1 MNLKFY
7 KYQGT
12 GNDFIMVDNRT
23 KIFDVTNTE
32 LVKFLCDRRFGIGAD
47 GFILLEDHPDYDFQ
61 MVYFNSDGNQSSM
74 CGNGGR
80 CIVQFASDMGVIDHE
95 TSFLAIDGDHDA
107 HIRDGLVHLKMID
120 VDQIE
125 TGNGFYFLNTG
136 SPHYVQYVQNIKD
149 FAVYDEGYKVRNNDR
164 FRKEG
169 TNVNFIEKEGDRLWV
184 RTYER
189 GVEDETYS
197 CGTGVTA
204 SALVAS
210 LNGMTSPVPI
220 TTLGGE
226 LSISFTKTEKGYTD
240 IYLIGPAKQ
249 VFEGTIKI

>member
-1 MNLKFY
+1 MDLKFF

-12 GNDFIMVDNRT
+12 GNDFIMIDNR
-23 KIFDVTNTE
+23 KKFFDTANTD
-32 LVKFLCDRRFGIGAD
+32 LVKFLCDRRFGVGGD
-47 GFILLEDHPDYDFQ
+47 GFILLEEHPDYDFQ

-80 CIVQFASDMGVIDHE
+80 CIVQFASDMGVIGNE
-95 TSFLAIDGDHDA
+95 TSFLAIDGPHDA
-107 HIRDGLVHLKMID
+107 YIEDGLVHLKMID
-120 VDQIE
+120 VDAVE
-125 TGNGFYFLNTG
+125 TGDGFYFLNTG
-136 SPHYVQYVQNIKD
+136 SPHYVQYVQKIKD
-149 FAVYDEGYKVRNNDR
+149 FAVYEEGYKVRNNER

-169 TNVNFIEKEGDRLWV
+169 TNVNFIEKDGDRLWV

-210 LNGMTSPVPI
+210 LQGMKSPIPV
-220 TTLGGE
+220 TTLGGD
-226 LSISFTKTEKGYTD
+226 LSISFQKADEGYKD

-249 VFEGTIKI
+249 VFEGIIKI

>member
-1 MNLKFY
+1 MNLKFF

-12 GNDFIMVDNRT
+12 GNDFIMIDNR
-23 KIFDVTNTE
+23 KKFFDTANTD
-32 LVKFLCDRRFGIGAD
+32 LVKFLCDRRFGVGAD
-47 GFILLEDHPDYDFQ
+47 GFILLEEHPDYDFQ

-80 CIVQFASDMGVIDHE
+80 CIVQFASDMGVIGNE
-95 TSFLAIDGDHDA
+95 TSFLAIDGEHDA
-107 HIRDGLVHLKMID
+107 YIKDGLVHLKMID
-120 VDQIE
+120 VEAVEAGD
-125 TGNGFYFLNTG
+125 GFYFLNTG
-136 SPHYVQYVQNIKD
+136 SPHYVQYVQKIKE
-149 FAVYDEGYKVRNNDR
+149 FAVYDEGYKVRNNER

-210 LNGMTSPVPI
+210 LQGMKSPIPV
-220 TTLGGE
+220 TTLGGD
-226 LSISFTKTEKGYTD
+226 LSISFQKAEKGYKD

-249 VFEGTIKI
+249 VFEGVIKI